1 MPADPLSAPSK
12 RARLLGGV
20 HRDVTGR
27 ADEPLR
33 FFLTINRG
41 LASGKLDDVEL
52 DEDQIL
58 RLIVDGAQ
66 ALEMLRKKASR

>member
-1 MPADPLSAPSK
+1 MTPEPSTSPPK
-12 RARLLGGV
+12 RVRLLGGI
-20 HRDVTGR
+20 HRDVTSR
-27 ADEPLR
+27 ADEPLK

-58 RLIVDGAQ
+58 RLIVEGAK
-66 ALEMLRKKASR
+66 ALEMLRKEHR